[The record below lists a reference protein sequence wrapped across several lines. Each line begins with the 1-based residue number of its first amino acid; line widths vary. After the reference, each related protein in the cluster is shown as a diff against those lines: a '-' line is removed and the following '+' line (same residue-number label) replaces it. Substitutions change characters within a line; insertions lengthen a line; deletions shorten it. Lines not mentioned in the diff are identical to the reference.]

1 MKNFRLK
8 GLFFAAILVVSH
20 ISFAG
25 IKELK
30 LSKGNQQELP
40 NVPIVYS
47 PHYNYGCF
55 GLNYALSFA
64 HPFDLGKYKRV
75 YAYLTG
81 PVGLKTSQFYAPKEQ
96 IAEEDL
102 LKVHTKSYLNSL
114 KDSNV
119 VAKIAEILPAA
130 IVPNSVLQYILL
142 EPMRWAVAGT
152 VLATELA
159 MTHGWAIN
167 LGGGFHHAKEDSG
180 SGFCVYG
187 DIQLAILKA
196 LELNQDN
203 PDYKILIVDLDA
215 HQGNG
220 YEDALLSWKPIG
232 NVFIYDIYN
241 YDQREFPHDVKA
253 KQAID
258 FDHPVYPSKDHI
270 TDSLYLTLLKET
282 LPEAIETCK
291 PDFIIYNAGTDIFEK
306 DQLGHMKVS
315 EKGIIERD
323 AFVFSTATAKKIPL
337 IMLLSGGYTKES
349 ADIIGHSIENLLKTS
364 LQK

>member
-8 GLFFAAILVVSH
+8 GLFFTFFLVVSH
-20 ISFAG
+20 VSLFG
-25 IKELK
+25 IKEFH
-30 LSKGNQQELP
+30 KGNQQVLP
-40 NVPIVYS
+40 KLPVVYS

-81 PVGLKTSQFYAPKEQ
+81 TVGLKASQFYAPKEQ
-96 IAEEDL
+96 ISEEDL

-114 KDSNV
+114 KNSNV
-119 VAKIAEILPAA
+119 VAQIAEILPAA
-130 IVPNSVLQYILL
+130 IVPNRVLQYILL

-159 MTHGWAIN
+159 MTYGWAIN

-196 LELNQDN
+196 LELNQHN

-220 YEDALLSWKPIG
+220 YEDALLGCKIFN
-232 NVFIYDIYN
+232 NVFMYDIYN
-241 YDQREFPHDVKA
+241 AQEFPRDIKA

-258 FDHPVYPSKDHI
+258 FNHPVLDGI
-270 TDSLYLTLLKET
+270 TTNEYLTLLKKT
-282 LPEAIETCK
+282 LPEAIESCK
-291 PDFIIYNAGTDIFEK
+291 PNFIIYNAGTDIFEK
-306 DQLGHMKVS
+306 DQLGHMKVT

-323 AFVFSTATAKKIPL
+323 AFVFGIATAKKISL

-349 ADIIGHSIENLLKTS
+349 ADIIGHSIENLLKTC